1 MGNWE
6 NRRSFPPT
14 VRRRRRTTKNTSILR
29 TVDFQMPIEL
39 MQSGYIGSISY
50 KGQNANIDVGSAYSK
65 SFPPTEKSWCVS
77 LPLQARAPRRLTGP
91 TAAACASLPSSPWIS
106 SPRRRWAAHSR
117 PMQRVACPI
126 AGRIR
131 ALNLIAA
138 AADSS
143 FLLLALLQPENPVT
157 PGFSGYV
164 YMCTVS
170 YLRLAQMNQQ

>member
-65 SFPPTEKSWCVS
+65 SFPPTEKSWCIS

-91 TAAACASLPSSPWIS
+91 TVACASLPSSPWIS
-106 SPRRRWAAHSR
+106 SPRRRWAAHSCL
-117 PMQRVACPI
+117 MQRVASPI
-126 AGRIR
+126 SGKIR

-157 PGFSGYV
+157 PGFSGYA
-164 YMCTVS
+164 YMCTES
-170 YLRLAQMNQQ
+170 YLRLAQTNQQ

>member
-77 LPLQARAPRRLTGP
+77 LPLLARAPRRSTRP

-106 SPRRRWAAHSR
+106 SPCRRWAAHSR

-143 FLLLALLQPENPVT
+143 FLLLALLQPENPGFT
-157 PGFSGYV
+157 GFSGYV

-170 YLRLAQMNQQ
+170 YLRLAQTNQQ